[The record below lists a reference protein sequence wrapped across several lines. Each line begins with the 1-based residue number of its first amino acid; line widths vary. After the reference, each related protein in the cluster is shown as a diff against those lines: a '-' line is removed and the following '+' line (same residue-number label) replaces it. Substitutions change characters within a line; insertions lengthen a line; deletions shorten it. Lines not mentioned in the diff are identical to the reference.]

1 MSRPAHFL
9 DPYRF
14 QIEEMA
20 KLGCTDEHICRV
32 LEDITGK
39 EVKKRV
45 IANKRMWLR
54 KMENKRKQYEP
65 YKGEIK
71 YMIEYGLTIQNIY
84 AAISEE
90 SGIDASI
97 ETFKN
102 FLKDNDMM
110 PESKRQEASV
120 KDIFGNIA
128 NYMEFHEGLSADQ
141 LPAQQ
146 SGIKSK
152 QGIDAELFTVAMK
165 KKKEKPK
172 KNGVYICSSCGREI
186 IGDYEYIKTKR
197 GTELYFCKDMRCRR
211 ND

>member
-1 MSRPAHFL
+1 MPKT
-9 DPYRF
+9 
-14 QIEEMA
+14 EETWMN
-20 KLGCTDEHICRV
+20 GITTEMMEHICRV
-32 LEDITGK
+32 LEDIAGK

-110 PESKRQEASV
+110 PESKKQEASV

-165 KKKEKPK
+165 KKERETKEKWSIYLLFLRTGNYWRLRVHKNK
-172 KNGVYICSSCGREI
+172 KRDEI
-186 IGDYEYIKTKR
+186 VF
-197 GTELYFCKDMRCRR
+197 L
-211 ND
+211 

>member
-9 DPYRF
+9 DPYKF
-14 QIEEMA
+14 QIEEMV

-71 YMIEYGLTIQNIY
+71 CMIEYGLTIQNIY

-102 FLKDNDMM
+102 FLKDNDML
-110 PESKRQEASV
+110 PESKKQETSV
-120 KDIFGNIA
+120 KDIFGTIA
-128 NYMEFHEGLSADQ
+128 NYMEFHEGWVRTSCRLNRAMSILKPDINAEVFAVAVKKKRKRNQRKMKYISA
-141 LPAQQ
+141 LPAD
-146 SGIKSK
+146 GK
-152 QGIDAELFTVAMK
+152 LL
-165 KKKEKPK
+165 
-172 KNGVYICSSCGREI
+172 EI
-186 IGDYEYIKTKR
+186 MST
-197 GTELYFCKDMRCRR
+197 
-211 ND
+211 

>member
-1 MSRPAHFL
+1 MEFQFAQSKGQKMSRLAHFL
-9 DPYRF
+9 DPYQF
-14 QIEEMA
+14 QIEEMV

-110 PESKRQEASV
+110 PESKKQEASV

-128 NYMEFHEGLSADQ
+128 NYMEFHEGWVRTSCRLNR
-141 LPAQQ
+141 
-146 SGIKSK
+146 
-152 QGIDAELFTVAMK
+152 AMSN
-165 KKKEKPK
+165 P
-172 KNGVYICSSCGREI
+172 NRI
-186 IGDYEYIKTKR
+186 
-197 GTELYFCKDMRCRR
+197 LMRRYLQ
-211 ND
+211 

>member
-9 DPYRF
+9 DPYKF
-14 QIEEMA
+14 QIEEMV

-54 KMENKRKQYEP
+54 KMENKSKQYEP

-71 YMIEYGLTIQNIY
+71 CMIEYGLTIQNIY
-84 AAISEE
+84 AAIREE

-102 FLKDNDMM
+102 FLKDNDML
-110 PESKRQEASV
+110 PESKKQETSV
-120 KDIFGNIA
+120 KDIFETIA
-128 NYMEFHEGLSADQ
+128 NYMEFHEGWVRTSCRLNR
-141 LPAQQ
+141 
-146 SGIKSK
+146 
-152 QGIDAELFTVAMK
+152 AMSN
-165 KKKEKPK
+165 PK
-172 KNGVYICSSCGREI
+172 KNEVHICSSCGQEI
-186 IGDYEYIKTKR
+186 IGDFEYVKTKR

>member
-1 MSRPAHFL
+1 MSRQAHFL
-9 DPYRF
+9 DPYQF
-14 QIEEMA
+14 QIEEMV
-20 KLGCTDEHICRV
+20 KLGCSDEHICRV

-71 YMIEYGLTIQNIY
+71 YMIENGLTIQNIY
-84 AAISEE
+84 AAISRE

-102 FLKDNDMM
+102 FLKDNDML
-110 PESKRQEASV
+110 PESKKQETSV

-128 NYMEFHEGLSADQ
+128 NYMEFHEGWVR
-141 LPAQQ
+141 
-146 SGIKSK
+146 
-152 QGIDAELFTVAMK
+152 T
-165 KKKEKPK
+165 
-172 KNGVYICSSCGREI
+172 SCRLNRAVSNPNRI
-186 IGDYEYIKTKR
+186 
-197 GTELYFCKDMRCRR
+197 LMRRYLQ
-211 ND
+211 

>member
-1 MSRPAHFL
+1 MPKT
-9 DPYRF
+9 
-14 QIEEMA
+14 EETWMN
-20 KLGCTDEHICRV
+20 GITTEMMEHICRV
-32 LEDITGK
+32 LEDIAGK

-110 PESKRQEASV
+110 PESKKQEASV

-165 KKKEKPK
+165 KKERETKEKWSIYLLFLRTGNYWRLRVHKNK
-172 KNGVYICSSCGREI
+172 KRDGIVF
-186 IGDYEYIKTKR
+186 
-197 GTELYFCKDMRCRR
+197 L
-211 ND
+211 